1 MFSAQYG
8 GIQHSSLYP
17 TNMLLIFFLNANQHS
32 QAAIHLAS
40 LRRGDAQ
47 RHYRDWG
54 HTVVNYSLHAP
65 APLHVLV
72 RCRGGFISLMQTIN
86 KAHVLSFRPK
96 RRLRGAT
103 SRSPRS
109 VVGRLHD
116 RPRGTPVGLAGAENE
131 SEESLMNPLV
141 ARGRLSAWPF
151 GPLSTAAAE
160 EAGAAAL
167 GCACT
172 TAAEA
177 GAHFFKA
184 VASASRFS
192 GLNSTSDMP
201 TSRHLSPYSCSVTSQ
216 CC

>member
-1 MFSAQYG
+1 
-8 GIQHSSLYP
+8 
-17 TNMLLIFFLNANQHS
+17 MLLIFFLNANQHS
-32 QAAIHLAS
+32 QAGIHLAS

-72 RCRGGFISLMQTIN
+72 RCRGGFMSLTQTIN

-109 VVGRLHD
+109 VAGRHD
-116 RPRGTPVGLAGAENE
+116 RPRGTPAGLAGVVE
-131 SEESLMNPLV
+131 SEEDIAPL
-141 ARGRLSAWPF
+141 AERC
-151 GPLSTAAAE
+151 STFP
-160 EAGAAAL
+160 AGAAVAVVL
-167 GCACT
+167 PGCASAGAWACT
-172 TAAEA
+172 TALVPPAPEA
-177 GAHFFKA
+177 DVHFFKA

-216 CC
+216 SC